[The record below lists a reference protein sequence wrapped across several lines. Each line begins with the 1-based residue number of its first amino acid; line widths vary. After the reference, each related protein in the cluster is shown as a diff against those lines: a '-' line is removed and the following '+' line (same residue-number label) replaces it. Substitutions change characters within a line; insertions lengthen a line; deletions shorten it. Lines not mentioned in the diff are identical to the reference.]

1 MKILG
6 IINLNQDPASSLM
19 IDGNLVALV
28 EEERFIRKKHAKNH
42 FPENAIK
49 YCLTENKLELSDID
63 YITIG
68 WNIFAYNS
76 RVKNTFEQNTKL
88 YQKDSK
94 SLDWE
99 SKQLLKY
106 NPDNFIKN
114 LEEELINCGFNKNDI
129 PPFKFYDH
137 HYSHALTAFI
147 PSTFDEAIIITIDG
161 HGEEN
166 SSVIW
171 EARNNIIKKIKEI
184 NIPHSLG
191 WFYGAAT
198 RFCGFTPNNGEG
210 KTMGLAP
217 YGKRNKHL
225 EENFANVLTIRN
237 YGYRV
242 NPDYL
247 FYGTRNHANEFTD
260 SFVKLF
266 GKPRTNNSD
275 VFHGNYADFA
285 YEAQS
290 LLENIVSH
298 LVKKTIEETGIANVC
313 LAGGVALNCKMNGV
327 IASLKEVKNIY
338 VQPISNDVGTT
349 FGSSLALCL
358 EKSYHIHSDV
368 MGHIYLGPEY
378 DDKEIEIALQN
389 RNFNYKYY
397 LDIEQKTA
405 SLLEKGKVVG
415 WFQGKMEAGHRALG
429 NRSIIGD
436 PRKKDM
442 KDIINNKVKFRES
455 WRPFCPSILEE
466 YQDEYIENSFYHPYM
481 IIAFKVKSEKVKE
494 IPSVVH
500 IDNTA
505 RIQSVSKRVN
515 PKYWK
520 LINEFRKLTNV
531 PVLLNTSFNI
541 KGEPIVCTP
550 DDALNTFK
558 KTGMDYLV
566 MGNYLISK

>member
-313 LAGGVALNCKMNGV
+313 LAGGVALN
-327 IASLKEVKNIY
+327 
-338 VQPISNDVGTT
+338 
-349 FGSSLALCL
+349 
-358 EKSYHIHSDV
+358 
-368 MGHIYLGPEY
+368 
-378 DDKEIEIALQN
+378 
-389 RNFNYKYY
+389 
-397 LDIEQKTA
+397 
-405 SLLEKGKVVG
+405 
-415 WFQGKMEAGHRALG
+415 
-429 NRSIIGD
+429 
-436 PRKKDM
+436 
-442 KDIINNKVKFRES
+442 
-455 WRPFCPSILEE
+455 
-466 YQDEYIENSFYHPYM
+466 
-481 IIAFKVKSEKVKE
+481 
-494 IPSVVH
+494 
-500 IDNTA
+500 
-505 RIQSVSKRVN
+505 
-515 PKYWK
+515 
-520 LINEFRKLTNV
+520 
-531 PVLLNTSFNI
+531 
-541 KGEPIVCTP
+541 
-550 DDALNTFK
+550 
-558 KTGMDYLV
+558 
-566 MGNYLISK
+566 

>member
-6 IINLNQDPASSLM
+6 ILNLNQDPASSLM

-28 EEERFIRKKHAKNH
+28 EEERFIRKKHAKDH

-49 YCLTENKLELSDID
+49 YCLTENKLELTDID

-88 YQKDSK
+88 YHKDSK

-99 SKQLLKY
+99 SKQLIKY

-114 LEEELINCGFNKNDI
+114 LEEELISCGFNKNDI

-137 HYSHALTAFI
+137 HYSHALTAYI
-147 PSTFDEAIIITIDG
+147 PSKFNEAIIITIDG

-171 EARNNIIKKIKEI
+171 EARNNTIKKIKEI

-217 YGKRNKHL
+217 YGKPNAPLK
-225 EENFANVLTIRN
+225 EKMKKVLSIEGC
-237 YGYRV
+237 GYEI
-242 NPDYL
+242 NPNYL
-247 FYGTRNHANEFTD
+247 FYGERNYSNEFTD
-260 SFVKLF
+260 SFVSLF
-266 GKPRTNNSD
+266 GKPRINND
-275 VFHGNYADFA
+275 DIFQGNYTDFA
-285 YEAQS
+285 FEAQAS
-290 LLENIVSH
+290 LEKIVSH
-298 LVKKTIEETGIANVC
+298 LIIESIKKTGIKNIC

-327 IASLKEVKNIY
+327 IASLDEVDNIY

-349 FGSSLALCL
+349 FGSSLALYL
-358 EKSYHIHSDV
+358 EKGYPISRDV
-368 MGHIYLGPEY
+368 MKHVYWGPEFH
-378 DDKEIEIALQN
+378 DKEIEIALQN
-389 RNFNYKYY
+389 KNLTYEYFYN
-397 LDIEQKTA
+397 IEEKTA
-405 SLLEKGKVVG
+405 SLLEQGKVIG
-415 WFQGKMEAGHRALG
+415 WFQGKMETGPRALG
-429 NRSIIGD
+429 NRSILGD
-436 PRKKDM
+436 PRKKNM
-442 KDIINNKVKFRES
+442 KDKINNKVKFREP

-466 YQDEYIENSFYHPYM
+466 YQDDYIENSFYHPYM
-481 IIAFKVKSEKVKE
+481 IIAFQVKQEKIKE

-500 IDNTA
+500 VDNTA
-505 RIQSVSKRVN
+505 RIQSVSKKTN

-520 LINEFRKLTNV
+520 LLNEFRKLTNV

-550 DDALNTFK
+550 DDALNTFQ

-566 MGNYLISK
+566 LGNYLISK